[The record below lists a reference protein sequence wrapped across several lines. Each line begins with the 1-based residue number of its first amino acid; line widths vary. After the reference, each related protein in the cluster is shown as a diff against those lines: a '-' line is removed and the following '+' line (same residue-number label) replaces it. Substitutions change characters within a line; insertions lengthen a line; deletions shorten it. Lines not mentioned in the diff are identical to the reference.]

1 MQTEANISWRF
12 VIMMQSPI
20 KWLNRARW
28 LRQNLLQIL
37 LAGVLIL
44 SFGADPTK
52 VWAAYPEKTI
62 GLLIGFKAGGAT
74 DLLGRLVAKGLE
86 RELGVSVMVI
96 NKGGAGGAL
105 AYDALHRAKPDGYT
119 LGWVTGSLFTTTNI
133 GNLNWGYEGLDPVA
147 RIAKWP
153 LVVGV
158 RADSPWTS
166 WNDFFMD
173 AKSNPNTY
181 KFGHAGTGSIGHL
194 MNVALSS
201 NIKVIFVPIGVDR
214 RFSALL
220 GGQIDLLSAPA
231 AGFVKFS
238 QAGKMRALVVSSDK
252 RVPLL
257 PTTPTAKEI
266 GIDFQVDLMYG
277 VFAPPDTPKG
287 VKDTLQT
294 ALKNVTIN
302 YKPLQKFIETK
313 KMNLGYLDGPELNRW
328 LSDQNTT
335 IVRIMKDVGLFRS
348 QLTKQ

>member
-1 MQTEANISWRF
+1 
-12 VIMMQSPI
+12 MMMRRAI
-20 KWLNRARW
+20 KCLNRFPWQKRIFF
-28 LRQNLLQIL
+28 QMLLT
-37 LAGVLIL
+37 GVLIL
-44 SFGADPTK
+44 SFGTDPAK
-52 VWAAYPEKTI
+52 VSAAYPEKTI
-62 GLLIGFKAGGAT
+62 VLLIGFKAGGAT

-86 RELGVSVMVI
+86 KELGVSVMVM

-133 GNLNWGYEGLDPVA
+133 GNLNWGYEELDPVA

-158 RADSPWTS
+158 RSDAPWTS
-166 WNDFFMD
+166 WNDFLRD
-173 AKSNPNTY
+173 AKRNPNTY

-201 NIKVIFVPIGVDR
+201 NLNVIFVPIGVDR

-238 QAGKMRALVVSSDK
+238 QAGKMRALVVSSNQ

-257 PTTPTAKEI
+257 PTTPTAREI

-277 VFAPPDTPKG
+277 VFAPPNTPKE
-287 VKDTLQT
+287 VKHTLQT
-294 ALKNVTIN
+294 ALKNVTDN
-302 YKPLQKFIETK
+302 YKPLQKFIEAK
-313 KMNLGYLDGPELNRW
+313 RMDLGYLDGPELNRW
-328 LSDQNTT
+328 LSNQNTT
-335 IVRIMKDVGLFRS
+335 IVRIMKGVGLFKS